1 MVSQWVEPDA
11 PPTPRY
17 RRPVSGYR
25 IEVTIAPRALL
36 RAQDGMDLPATGAAF
51 VAALEPVLHRE
62 IPELQTGTLVLSSDA
77 SCDKHRVHVEGPDP
91 SVVTRIDREVRDL
104 IWVVREMV
112 PFAVPG

>member
-1 MVSQWVEPDA
+1 M
-11 PPTPRY
+11 
-17 RRPVSGYR
+17 SGYR

-36 RAQDGMDLPATGAAF
+36 RAQDGMDFPATGVAF

-62 IPELQTGTLVLSSDA
+62 IPELAGGVLTLSSDA
-77 SCDKHRVHVEGPDP
+77 SRDKHAVHVEGPDP
-91 SVVTRIDREVRDL
+91 VVVTRIDREVRDL